1 MIVAMRVVEVL
12 TVALLAQAMRVAFPL
27 LYDVREDTGAGIAVL
42 WALAAFVAVPP
53 IAAVALRRVDPVVA
67 IRATVGALAVARVA
81 LQLADP
87 IPLWLAAL
95 AVAAGLAA
103 LTLQVAASH
112 PSRSLA
118 TSMVLGLA
126 VDATILGL
134 FESWDPAWRTGPAA
148 TATGILLPVA
158 AVASVV
164 MGGRGEVRGSPE
176 GTPWAAVLVG
186 PFLLVHLLFLH
197 NVAFVTSETGLS
209 VAVGTV
215 LILIGDALAIV
226 AATVVLARS
235 DRAAAIAAGGVAVA
249 GVAVV
254 ALMDGPPVGVVVPIA
269 SAAVGTS
276 LAVATASA
284 APGAA
289 PAWRTHAWF
298 AFGAALFVGGAF
310 AYQIDVDAPLP
321 IPRSA
326 FPIAAAALVG
336 AGALRRHEPTHRS
349 NAVAAVPLAGAVAVS
364 LLLLSPVD
372 EAEAPGATLR
382 IVSWNIHSAVD
393 GAGQVVLDEV
403 LDTIRRASP
412 DVVVLQEVGRGWP
425 IAGQADDLEWLAR
438 RLGMAYSWAP
448 AADGQF
454 GNAILTS
461 APIELDRV
469 LALPYGEGPQ
479 HRSALGT
486 VVGGDAPLLVV
497 DAHLQNGDRASTRR
511 RQVEAILAAWGDRA
525 PLVVAGD
532 LNMQPDEEHVRLLEV
547 AGLVSAQDAIGD
559 PADPTARDPL
569 HPGDR
574 VDWIWVSPELE
585 MTRFEIVRSDA
596 SDHLPL
602 VLDIRVPPDD
612 GR

>member
-1 MIVAMRVVEVL
+1 MRVVEVL
-12 TVALLAQAMRVAFPL
+12 TVALLAQAARVAFPL

-53 IAAVALRRVDPVVA
+53 MAAAALRRVDPPVGIGAAVV
-67 IRATVGALAVARVA
+67 ALAVARVA
-81 LQLADP
+81 LQLVDP

-95 AVAAGLAA
+95 AVAVGLTA
-103 LTLQVAASH
+103 LTLEFERSRTGRASF
-112 PSRSLA
+112 A
-118 TSMVLGLA
+118 TSVVLGLA
-126 VDATILGL
+126 IDATILGI
-134 FESWDPAWRTGPAA
+134 FETWDPAWQTGPAA
-148 TATGILLPVA
+148 TAAGILLPVA
-158 AVASVV
+158 AVGSVIA
-164 MGGRGEVRGSPE
+164 GRRGEVRASPE
-176 GTPWAAVLVG
+176 GAPWAAVLVG
-186 PFLLVHLLFLH
+186 PFLLVHVPFLH

-215 LILIGDALAIV
+215 LILVGDALALV
-226 AATVVLARS
+226 AAAGVLARS

-249 GVAVV
+249 GVAVL
-254 ALMDGPPVGVVVPIA
+254 ALVDGPPVGVVVPIA
-269 SAAVGTS
+269 SAAAGTS
-276 LAVATASA
+276 LAVATAPA

-298 AFGAALFVGGAF
+298 ALGAALFVGGAF

-321 IPRSA
+321 IPRST
-326 FPIAAAALVG
+326 FPIVAAALVG
-336 AGALRRHEPTHRS
+336 AGAFRRHEPTRRS
-349 NAVAAVPLAGAVAVS
+349 NAVAAVPLAGAVVVS
-364 LLLLSPVD
+364 VLLLSPVD
-372 EAEAPGATLR
+372 DAEAPGATLR
-382 IVSWNIHSAVD
+382 IVSWNIHTAVD
-393 GAGQVVLDEV
+393 DAGQVVLDDV
-403 LDTIRRASP
+403 LDTIRRQSP
-412 DVVVLQEVGRGWP
+412 DVVILQEVGRGWP

-438 RLGMAYSWAP
+438 HLGMSSVWAP

-461 APIELDRV
+461 APVELDRV

-479 HRSALGT
+479 LRSALGA
-486 VVGGDAPLLVV
+486 VVGGEAPLLVV

-511 RQVEAILAAWGDRA
+511 RQVEAILAVWGDRT
-525 PLVVAGD
+525 PLVLAGD
-532 LNMQPDEEHVRLLEV
+532 LNMQPEEEHVRLLEA

-602 VLDIRVPPDD
+602 VLDVVAPND
-612 GR
+612 GADTAA